1 MLELDRARPHPPGV
15 RRPHRPAGLI
25 PLVVVLVLLIGVG
38 AVAAARFIAAA
49 PASVPA
55 RPVAPAPA
63 APAEGGVVRGD
74 GTVKARVPAGR
85 YTVEL
90 LVLPARVGFN
100 QLHVTV
106 YAPDGNSARVR
117 TFAARLVPPD
127 GGAAVEPAAE
137 RVGGNHFLA
146 PSARVTSAGDWTFTL
161 NLKVGEVSD
170 AGAEIT
176 PEQAISVPIVVPV
189 S

>member
-15 RRPHRPAGLI
+15 HPHRPAGLI

-55 RPVAPAPA
+55 RPVAPAA

-127 GGAAVEPAAE
+127 RGAAVEPAAE

-161 NLKVGEVSD
+161 NLKVREVSD
-170 AGAEIT
+170 AGAQIT

-189 S
+189 G

>member
-1 MLELDRARPHPPGV
+1 VDDSGVARA
-15 RRPHRPAGLI
+15 
-25 PLVVVLVLLIGVG
+25 
-38 AVAAARFIAAA
+38 
-49 PASVPA
+49 
-55 RPVAPAPA
+55 
-63 APAEGGVVRGD
+63 VRGD

-127 GGAAVEPAAE
+127 GGVAVEPAAE

-146 PSARVTSAGDWTFTL
+146 PSARVPSAGDWTFTL
-161 NLKVGEVSD
+161 NLKVREVSD
-170 AGAEIT
+170 ARAQIT
-176 PEQAISVPIVVPV
+176 PEQAISVPVVVPV
-189 S
+189 G

>member
-1 MLELDRARPHPPGV
+1 MLELDRARPHPSGV

-49 PASVPA
+49 PASVPV
-55 RPVAPAPA
+55 RPVAPAAA

-106 YAPDGNSARVR
+106 YAR
-117 TFAARLVPPD
+117 TATAP
-127 GGAAVEPAAE
+127 GC
-137 RVGGNHFLA
+137 A
-146 PSARVTSAGDWTFTL
+146 PSPPGWSRRTAAPRSSPPPSVSAATTSWPPRPG
-161 NLKVGEVSD
+161 
-170 AGAEIT
+170 
-176 PEQAISVPIVVPV
+176 
-189 S
+189 